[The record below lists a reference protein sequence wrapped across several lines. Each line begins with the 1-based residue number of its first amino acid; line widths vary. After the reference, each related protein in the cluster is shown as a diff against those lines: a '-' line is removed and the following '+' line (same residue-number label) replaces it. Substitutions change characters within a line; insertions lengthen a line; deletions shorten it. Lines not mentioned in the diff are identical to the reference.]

1 MSYTSTDRNFYLYD
15 TGSGVGM
22 QGLYASTPMVYDIAT
37 VEYLYGSVTDANL
50 GNTTYSWAST
60 PQFIQSI
67 VDSGGTDTIDASNQT
82 TQSIIDLTPGAYS
95 SIGLWTQA
103 EQVAYFSAQTGVS
116 AAALDTYIAAQNAT
130 VTAPS
135 GVKLYTGEDNLGIAF
150 SATIENAIGG
160 QGADTITGNSDLALV

>member
-1 MSYTSTDRNFYLYD
+1 
-15 TGSGVGM
+15 
-22 QGLYASTPMVYDIAT
+22 MVYDIAT

-130 VTAPS
+130 VTAP
-135 GVKLYTGEDNLGIAF
+135 
-150 SATIENAIGG
+150 
-160 QGADTITGNSDLALV
+160 